1 VLRHTACLSK
11 FEDIGPGSSF
21 QPMLKYAN
29 CDRISECSTVF
40 LVSGKYVYDVQQL
53 IQKKGATKTC
63 LLAIEELY
71 PFPEELLQE
80 SLKGLSPSAK
90 IFWIQEENF
99 NGGPY
104 QFVENRMNRVLGNL
118 GVSSE
123 LRFVGRRAIAC
134 TAIGSVELHKQ

>member
-1 VLRHTACLSK
+1 
-11 FEDIGPGSSF
+11 
-21 QPMLKYAN
+21 MKYAN

-40 LVSGKYVYDVQQL
+40 LVSGKFVYDVQQL
-53 IQKKGATKTC
+53 IQEKGATKTC
-63 LLAIEELY
+63 LLAVEELY

-104 QFVENRMNRVLGNL
+104 QFVENRVNRVLGNL

-134 TAIGSVELHKQ
+134 TAVGSVELRKD